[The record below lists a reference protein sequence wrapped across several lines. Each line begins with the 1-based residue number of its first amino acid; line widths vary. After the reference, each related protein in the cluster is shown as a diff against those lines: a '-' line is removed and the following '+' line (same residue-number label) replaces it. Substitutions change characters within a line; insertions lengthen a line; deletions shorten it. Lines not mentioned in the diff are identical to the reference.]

1 MNHEKIWLS
10 QNKYKRT
17 TFIDLWKLDN
27 AMARMLIETIN
38 NMFIELYAAMSQL
51 EIKEKEKCQ
60 KEGIQAKKE
69 RGEWDDYGRPA
80 IITTEEFAKEYSKII
95 DGIIRPFELM
105 KQLGMN
111 KSTFYRYVAKISK

>member
-1 MNHEKIWLS
+1 M
-10 QNKYKRT
+10 
-17 TFIDLWKLDN
+17 DLWKLDN